1 MLSKQEIKQWLLENC
16 VNEYGNLDL
25 TGLDFSDFDGDV
37 YTFGMT
43 VKKNLD
49 QGFQEVGGNLD
60 QSAQKVKGNLDQS
73 FQYVD
78 GILLQGANKVK
89 GDGHTPPTRKKKPS
103 KEEIKKWLLENCLDE
118 NGNLDLSRLDFL
130 DWAVSEFDGTVY
142 IFGMKVKDGK

>member
-1 MLSKQEIKQWLLENC
+1 MKTKEEIKKWLLKNC
-16 VNEYGNLDL
+16 VNEYGKLDL

-49 QGFQEVGGNLD
+49 QGFQEVGGNLN
-60 QSAQKVKGNLDQS
+60 QSGQKVKGNLDQG

-78 GILLQGANKVK
+78 GILLQGANKAK
-89 GDGHTPPTRKKKPS
+89 GDGYTPPAKKKPS

-118 NGNLDLSRLDFL
+118 HGNLDLSHLDFS

-142 IFGMKVKDGK
+142 IFGMKVKD